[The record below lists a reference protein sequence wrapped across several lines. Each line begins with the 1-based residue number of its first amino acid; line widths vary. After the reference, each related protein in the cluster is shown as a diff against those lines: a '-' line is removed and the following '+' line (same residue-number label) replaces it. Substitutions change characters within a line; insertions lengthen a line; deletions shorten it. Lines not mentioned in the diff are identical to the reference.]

1 MEPNP
6 QRRVLNQYYSIHPS
20 PESPHRINVL
30 KQTRLLANGECH
42 QRGHFTQALKGGAFS
57 YMFCRRCPTMVQPPF
72 ISRKKAKDSVS
83 LGAYD
88 PKLFTLIYAV
98 IASAADTVFRPDNNP
113 DFQPINI
120 YQRTFTSVRLVVL
133 WTFFCIPA
141 WGALTEH
148 VATQQPDPANP
159 QFLTGDTANECMG
172 SFIKS
177 AITLTNAQMEYYRRY
192 YRYEYFCYLHK
203 IRDFSAQGTD
213 HTHARFLRYR
223 ANGLFA

>member
-1 MEPNP
+1 
-6 QRRVLNQYYSIHPS
+6 
-20 PESPHRINVL
+20 
-30 KQTRLLANGECH
+30 
-42 QRGHFTQALKGGAFS
+42 
-57 YMFCRRCPTMVQPPF
+57 MFCRRCPTMVQPPF

-177 AITLTNAQMEYYRRY
+177 AITLTNAQMESIVATTATNTFAICTRY
-192 YRYEYFCYLHK
+192 AIFQRKALTIPTQK
-203 IRDFSAQGTD
+203 
-213 HTHARFLRYR
+213 FLRYR